1 MSIMY
6 IEQLSKAMYTV
17 ATIGT
22 KSHKIKNDSKKSV
35 QKKLTGQSFIFR
47 RFFRPKF
54 ENVFFIL

>member
-35 QKKLTGQSFIFR
+35 QKKTYWTIIHLSP
-47 RFFRPKF
+47 FFQA
-54 ENVFFIL
+54 